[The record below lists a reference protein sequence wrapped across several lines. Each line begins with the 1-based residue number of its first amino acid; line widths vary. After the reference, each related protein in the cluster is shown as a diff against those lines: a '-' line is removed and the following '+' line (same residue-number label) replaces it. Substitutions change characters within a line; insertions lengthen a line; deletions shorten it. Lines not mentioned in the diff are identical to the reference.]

1 MNTLHPTVRATMR
14 NDTIKTPCTFFNVIT
29 AEVHPTQPDTHDT
42 PSCTVW
48 LLSVLSIFKRPKE
61 VIDFRETSHELYT
74 SDRKRQYL
82 LVAVSYKH

>member
-1 MNTLHPTVRATMR
+1 M
-14 NDTIKTPCTFFNVIT
+14 
-29 AEVHPTQPDTHDT
+29 QPDTHDT
-42 PSCTVW
+42 PSRTVW